1 MKNEKDLSFEEIV
14 QAVISEVYGYPE
26 DDEKP
31 ATKSSYAPLCS
42 PDEVAE
48 FRRAQNA
55 GYGMIGKGLWIHVK

>member
-1 MKNEKDLSFEEIV
+1 MDKDLSFEEIV

-31 ATKSSYAPLCS
+31 ATKSSYTPFCS

-48 FRRAQNA
+48 AKEAQANGYNFA
-55 GYGMIGKGLWIHVK
+55 GHGLWIKSK

>member
-14 QAVISEVYGYPE
+14 QEVIFEIYGYPK

-31 ATKSSYAPLCS
+31 ANAPFCT
-42 PDEVAE
+42 PEEVAE

-55 GYGMIGKGLWIHVK
+55 GYGIIGKGLWIKSK

>member
-42 PDEVAE
+42 PKEVAE

-55 GYGMIGKGLWIHVK
+55 GYDFAGHGLWIKSK